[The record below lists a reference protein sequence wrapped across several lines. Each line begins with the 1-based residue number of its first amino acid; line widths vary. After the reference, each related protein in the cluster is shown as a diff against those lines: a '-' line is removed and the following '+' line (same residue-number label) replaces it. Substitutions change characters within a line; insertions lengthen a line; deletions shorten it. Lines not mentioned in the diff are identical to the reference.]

1 MLGSVGVKGISVQL
15 LLDYK
20 YITEGSWN
28 PQRKWNLHSK
38 AITNFVC
45 TWSHAF
51 LGQLFSGSESGF
63 TLRILVLNAVCVVK
77 GVLRIKKGEKRKKIE
92 RKKPFTHPNTV
103 GNARAQF
110 PIPLARVKN
119 FPSDFGYPLHDW
131 QYCCCPSIAILRLRL
146 ASGRAKRFKKKE
158 RGNGGDLWLPVSM
171 QRTLFLVVWLEI
183 ECCFFWGFHCSCL
196 LHSSRTSAHFWVKT
210 WR

>member
-1 MLGSVGVKGISVQL
+1 MNSSFCSHPEDLALSLHLATCLWMLGSVGVKSIATQL
-15 LLDYK
+15 LLDCK

-28 PQRKWNLHSK
+28 PQGKWHLHSK

-77 GVLRIKKGEKRKKIE
+77 AVLRIKKGEKRRKKKE
-92 RKKPFTHPNTV
+92 RKKPSTHPNTV

-119 FPSDFGYPLHDW
+119 LPL
-131 QYCCCPSIAILRLRL
+131 R
-146 ASGRAKRFKKKE
+146 
-158 RGNGGDLWLPVSM
+158 
-171 QRTLFLVVWLEI
+171 
-183 ECCFFWGFHCSCL
+183 
-196 LHSSRTSAHFWVKT
+196 FWVPT
-210 WR
+210 AWLTVLLLP